1 VAYVFLVLA
10 IVAEVVGTSLLKA
23 TEGFTRLYP
32 TAGALAAY
40 GLAFLMLAQVVKSL
54 PVGVIYAIWSG
65 LGTVAIVAVAA
76 VFLDEPLTLAKAI
89 GIGLVVAGVTV
100 LNLSGAH

>member
-1 VAYVFLVLA
+1 VAYVYLVLA

-32 TAGALAAY
+32 TAGALTAY
-40 GLAFLMLAQVVKSL
+40 AVAFAMLAQVVKTL

-65 LGTVAIVAVAA
+65 LGTVAVVAVAA
-76 VFLDEPLTLAKAI
+76 AFLGEPITLAKAV
-89 GIGLVVAGVTV
+89 GIALVVSGVTV

>member
-1 VAYVFLVLA
+1 MAYVYLVLA

-23 TEGFTRLYP
+23 TDGFTRLYP

-40 GLAFLMLAQVVKSL
+40 AVAFGMLAQVVKSL

-65 LGTVAIVAVAA
+65 LGTVSIVAVAA
-76 VFLDEPLTLAKAI
+76 VFLNEPLTLAKAL
-89 GIGLVVAGVTV
+89 GIGLVVSGVTV